1 MNPKQADCPY
11 PFKGLC
17 GAGVAFQFIGALY
30 ERLGIPAARREELLV
45 YAAIA
50 TVADVME
57 LQGENRILV
66 KEGLRRLKTTD
77 NTGLRAL
84 LEVQGLKEKEIHA

>member
-1 MNPKQADCPY
+1 MQGEAPRAEAVIDQKQADCHY

-17 GAGVAFQFIGALY
+17 GAGVAFQLISALY
-30 ERLGIPAARREELLV
+30 ERFGIPASRREELLEYV
-45 YAAIA
+45 AIA

-66 KEGLRRLKTTD
+66 KEG
-77 NTGLRAL
+77 
-84 LEVQGLKEKEIHA
+84 